1 MKKITIDPITRLEG
15 HGKIEI
21 FLNDEGDV
29 ENCYF
34 QIPELRGFERFC
46 IGRPVEELPRT
57 VCKIC
62 GVCPVDHHLAS
73 AKAVDAVYNV
83 EPPPAA
89 KKLRELYKAAHTIH
103 SHVAHFYAL
112 AAPDFVLGPDAP
124 AAERNVLGL
133 VKKVGLEIGG
143 QVLAIRKAAQRVQT
157 LIGGACTHTVF
168 CVPGGISKP
177 LSKEEH
183 EEILKLSA
191 NFVEFAKFS
200 LKLFD
205 DVVLKNKAYVDLI
218 LSDPYQLR
226 IHNIGLVDENNKV
239 NFYDGKPRIVDVNGK
254 EIAKYEPKDYYK
266 HIGEHVEPYSYLKY
280 PYLLAKGWKGF
291 VEGEDSGVY
300 RAAPLARLNAADGMA
315 TPLAQAEYE
324 KFFSTLKKPVNS
336 TLAYHWARL
345 IELMYACELTVKLAN
360 DPEILNPKVRNLPT
374 EKPTEGVGI
383 VEASRGLLTHHYK
396 TDEKGIVTS
405 INLIVGTTNNN
416 AAITMSIKKAAMG
429 LIKKGKVVSDGILN
443 MIEMAFRAY
452 DPCFSCA
459 THSLPGKMPLIVNI
473 KNKNGEIIQT
483 LKRD

>member
-1 MKKITIDPITRLEG
+1 MRKISIDPITRLEG

-21 FLNDEGDV
+21 FLNEDGEV

-34 QIPELRGFERFC
+34 QVPELRGFERFC
-46 IGRPVEELPRT
+46 ISRPVEELPRI

-73 AKAVDAVYNV
+73 AKAVDAVYKV
-83 EPPPAA
+83 TPPPAA

-112 AAPDFVLGPDAP
+112 AAPDFVLGPEAP
-124 AAERNVLGL
+124 PAERNVLGL
-133 VKKVGLEIGG
+133 IKKVGSEIGR
-143 QVLAIRKAAQRVQT
+143 QVITIRKNAQRIQT
-157 LIGGACTHTVF
+157 LIGGASTHTVF
-168 CVPGGISKP
+168 CLPGGISKP

-183 EEILKLSA
+183 SEILSLSA
-191 NFVEFAKFS
+191 NLVEFAKFS

-205 DVVLKNKAYVDLI
+205 DVVIKNKAYLDLI

-226 IHNIGLVDENNKV
+226 IHNLGLVDENNNV
-239 NFYDGKPRIVDVNGK
+239 NFYDGRPRIVDVNGR
-254 EIAKYEPKDYYK
+254 EIAKYEPKDYFK
-266 HIGEHVEPYSYLKY
+266 HIGEHVESYSYLKY

-291 VEGEDSGVY
+291 IEGDESGVY

-315 TPLAQAEYE
+315 TPAAQAEYE
-324 KFFSTLKKPVNS
+324 RFFSTLKKPVNS
-336 TLAYHWARL
+336 TLAFHWARL
-345 IELMYACELTVKLAN
+345 IELIYSAELTVKLAN
-360 DPEILNPKVRNLPT
+360 DPEILDPNVRTLPT
-374 EKPTEGVGI
+374 ERPSEGVGI
-383 VEASRGLLTHHYK
+383 IEASRGLLTHHYQ
-396 TDEKGIVTS
+396 TDEKGIVTK

-429 LIKKGKVVSDGILN
+429 LIRKGKTVSDGILN

-459 THSLPGKMPLIVNI
+459 THSLPGRMPLIVNI
-473 KNKNGEIIQT
+473 IDKNGEIIQT